1 MHVKKIMVMLCNVVS
16 AMCTERESCVL
27 GRVVV
32 VVGLFVCKC
41 NDVLACVCNL

>member
-1 MHVKKIMVMLCNVVS
+1 M
-16 AMCTERESCVL
+16 L
-27 GRVVV
+27 GRVVVVVV

>member
-1 MHVKKIMVMLCNVVS
+1 MVMLCNVVC
-16 AMCTERESCVL
+16 AMCTERERESCVL
-27 GRVVV
+27 GRVVVV